1 MDDHIPPEQKD
12 AVYYY
17 ARKVLRHDD
26 EGRWELHVD
35 PDDCLVALNEAVND
49 HFDLDLPT
57 VEAVE
62 ADPVTHRTE
71 GETEI
76 LEGRILLGG
85 GVIPLVDDALVLIF
99 RDAEAPADPLR
110 WTAADGRVDST
121 LTRTTFGEFY
131 EELLVFQD
139 GTPAYVDVPDAAD
152 MRETYAEALE
162 ENGYEVP
169 DPLPTLEGRVP
180 DTYRA
185 AYDPVV
191 THFGDQRYENDFW
204 ANWDTEAGRFAVN
217 GIIAFEGPNLTFADG
232 EFDRCVERF
241 PLELATD
248 LPSGT
253 YVGSVAR
260 FLETFA

>member
-1 MDDHIPPEQKD
+1 MKDHIDAELED

-17 ARKVLRHDD
+17 ATEVRRDTE

-35 PDDCLVALNEAVND
+35 PEDCLVALNEEVNEY
-49 HFDLDLPT
+49 FDLSLPT
-57 VEAVE
+57 VGAVE
-62 ADPVTHRTE
+62 AEPVTHRTE
-71 GETEI
+71 GDTEV

-85 GVIPLVDDALVLIF
+85 GVIPIVDGALVLIF
-99 RDAEAPADPLR
+99 RDAQAPAAPLR

-139 GTPAYVDVPDAAD
+139 GTPTYVDVPEAPD
-152 MRETYAEALE
+152 MRETYAETLD

-185 AYDPVV
+185 AYDPVE
-191 THFGDQRYENDFW
+191 THFGDQRYDGEFW
-204 ANWDTEAGRFAVN
+204 VNWDTDVGRFGVN
-217 GIIAFEGPNLTFADG
+217 QIVAFDGPNLTFADG
-232 EFDRCVERF
+232 EFGRCVERF
-241 PLELATD
+241 PLELAAD
-248 LPSGT
+248 RPADS

-260 FLETFA
+260 FIETFA